1 MTIQIKAGST
11 SRKVEVAVFDIA
23 TGLPYTTAAYND
35 AGISLWYRRGVVGA
49 KTAITPATQTVTGAY
64 SSGGFVA
71 VGNGRYRLDLPDAA
85 LAAGV
90 DEVEIGGGATAWHMI
105 APTVQLVGYDPRTE
119 LTTAVLAFIDAAVSS
134 RSTYAGTDTSGT
146 TTLLSRITAL
156 LQTKAEADTAHGL
169 LATAAALAALN
180 NLSSAQAQT
189 AAAAALTAYDPPT
202 HAELTAGLATADDAT
217 LAAIA
222 ARPSVADFWSGI
234 TATAARF
241 IADHTLRRSWA
252 SAAVSAN
259 GDALSFRSLL
269 GAVAK
274 LVNRMEISGATLT
287 VYQDDDTTAL
297 GTQTVTSDE
306 AAEPIT
312 GVNTV

>member
-1 MTIQIKAGST
+1 MSGIVKTGQAVT
-11 SRKVEVAVFDIA
+11 AVF
-23 TGLPYTTAAYND
+23 TTAAPTTGAATNADSLPTGVLYVNGTANGATVTVTNITTGRYKAAVTLPSLA
-35 AGISLWYRRGVVGA
+35 AGDVVDIHIAATVGGVVG
-49 KTAITPATQTVTGAY
+49 
-64 SSGGFVA
+64 GGVVWSA
-71 VGNGRYRLDLPDAA
+71 VGDTNRISDSTPQTGDSFARIP
-85 LAAGV
+85 GV
-90 DEVEIGGGATAWHMI
+90 
-105 APTVQLVGYDPRTE
+105 
-119 LTTAVLAFIDAAVSS
+119 
-134 RSTYAGTDTSGT
+134 
-146 TTLLSRITAL
+146 

-202 HAELTAGLATADDAT
+202 QAELTAGLAAADDAV

-252 SAAVSAN
+252 SAAVSAD

-274 LVNRMEISGATLT
+274 LVNRVGISGATLT

-297 GTQTVTSDE
+297 GTQTVTSDA

-312 GVNTV
+312 GANTV

>member
-1 MTIQIKAGST
+1 MSGIVKTGQAVT
-11 SRKVEVAVFDIA
+11 AVF
-23 TGLPYTTAAYND
+23 TTAAPTTGAATNADSLPTGVLYVNGTANGATVTVTNITTGRYKAAVTLPSLA
-35 AGISLWYRRGVVGA
+35 AGDVVDIHIAATVGGVVG
-49 KTAITPATQTVTGAY
+49 
-64 SSGGFVA
+64 GGVVWSA
-71 VGNGRYRLDLPDAA
+71 VGDTNRISDSTPQTGDSFARIP
-85 LAAGV
+85 GV
-90 DEVEIGGGATAWHMI
+90 
-105 APTVQLVGYDPRTE
+105 
-119 LTTAVLAFIDAAVSS
+119 
-134 RSTYAGTDTSGT
+134 
-146 TTLLSRITAL
+146 

-169 LATAAALAALN
+169 LATAAAIAALN

-202 HAELTAGLATADDAT
+202 QAELTAGLAAADDSV

-259 GDALSFRSLL
+259 GDTLGFRSLL

-274 LVNRMEISGATLT
+274 LVNRVGIGGATLT

-297 GTQTVTSDE
+297 GTQTVTSDA

-312 GVNTV
+312 QVNTV

>member
-1 MTIQIKAGST
+1 MRLIQAGTTDQSITFRALT
-11 SRKVEVAVFDIA
+11 SAGA
-23 TGLPYTTAAYND
+23 TATPAFGD
-35 AGISLWYRRGVVGA
+35 AGIAATYKRDATGA
-49 KTAITPATQTVTGAY
+49 ATTITPVTQTSTGAHTD
-64 SSGGFVA
+64 GGLVHI
-71 VGNGRYRLDLPDAA
+71 GGGECRLDLPDAA
-85 LAAGV
+85 VADGATRVKVTINATGWVGFTEEILLVDYDPTGPVNANVTAMAAGV
-90 DEVEIGGGATAWHMI
+90 ITPTAIATGA
-105 APTVQLVGYDPRTE
+105 
-119 LTTAVLAFIDAAVSS
+119 IDADALAGDAV
-134 RSTYAGTDTSGT
+134 AEIQSG
-146 TTLLSRITAL
+146 
-156 LQTKAEADTAHGL
+156 

-202 HAELTAGLATADDAT
+202 QAELTAGLAAADDAV

-234 TATAARF
+234 TATAGRF

-259 GDALSFRSLL
+259 GDTLSFRSLL

-274 LVNRMEISGATLT
+274 LVNRVGISGATLT

-297 GTQTVTSDE
+297 GEQTLTSDA
-306 AAEPIT
+306 AAEPIIS
-312 GVNTV
+312 VDTVG